1 MEELPETPRIL
12 DDIAKSNAAKGK
24 GASPRQQQNARRRFV
39 IVVILFLPILG
50 GVGFL
55 AYQQFQLQDQLAIF
69 QNENQ
74 QLTLAIAAQDS
85 QIQQF
90 QQQLEEPQQPVP
102 VDDSSV
108 QALESSVNRELL
120 TLRQQFAALQSSSSV
135 PEQEPDF
142 GWKILEAEY
151 FLGLAN
157 QKLQLEGDRNSAIQ
171 LLENA
176 DAALLES
183 GNANV
188 FATRQAISN
197 SLTELRDIQPLDREG
212 VYLRIGNLATRAANI
227 NLLSSMRENFE
238 SRRNAASTS
247 LETGTNSGGIIDSAL
262 NFLGSVFVWRDWEDT
277 PEAMLVPGQEAFIK
291 QNLQLML
298 EQARLALL
306 MRDESLYQSSL
317 ADARAWMQRY
327 AVTDTAIGQTILVEL
342 DELAAITINPAL
354 PGLNQP
360 LRLVRQLSA
369 GAQ

>member
-12 DDIAKSNAAKGK
+12 DEIAKSNAAKGK
-24 GASPRQQQNARRRFV
+24 GLSSRPQQNARRRFI

-55 AYQQFQLQDQLAIF
+55 AYQQFRLQEQLAVF

-74 QLTLAIAAQDS
+74 QLRLAIAAQDT

-90 QQQLEEPQQPVP
+90 QEQLEEPQQLVS

-120 TLRQQFAALQSSSSV
+120 TLRQQLAELQSSYSA
-135 PEQEPDF
+135 PEEERDF

-151 FLGLAN
+151 LLGLAN
-157 QKLQLEGDRNSAIQ
+157 QKLQLEGDHNSAKQ
-171 LLENA
+171 LIENA
-176 DAALLES
+176 DAALVES
-183 GNANV
+183 GHANV
-188 FATRQAISN
+188 FATRQAISS
-197 SLTELRDIQPLDREG
+197 SLAELRDLQPLDREG
-212 VYLRIGNLATRAANI
+212 IYLRIGNLANRAANI

-238 SRRNAASTS
+238 GRRDAASTP
-247 LETGTNSGGIIDSAL
+247 LEIVTNSSGIIDSAL
-262 NFLGSVFVWRDWEDT
+262 SFLSSVFVWREWEDT
-277 PEAMLVPGQEAFIK
+277 PEAMLVPGQDAFIK

-306 MRDESLYQSSL
+306 TRDESLYQRSL
-317 ADARAWMQRY
+317 ADARAWLQRY

-342 DELAAITINPAL
+342 EELAAITINPAL
-354 PGLNQP
+354 PTLSQP
-360 LRLVRQLSA
+360 LRLVGQLSA